1 MVSRGLSNAI
11 ARNLHKP
18 APLREHAHFLG
29 RKAMSAN
36 PFVAD
41 SAVAARLGSVPSQV
55 KLALANAASEAIAL
69 GKREPQRNMGGVIPA
84 EVAAELVAR
93 FKLASVRD
101 LMCLLL
107 DVAAREM
114 AKPLISDFHVGAVGL
129 ETETGNLI
137 LGGNVE
143 FPTTHLGYTLHGEG
157 FVFTR
162 AMSRGTNI
170 AVIAI
175 GEAHPCAHCRQCL
188 AEYAASDRLDLIDPL
203 GHTLT
208 LAQLYPWPFDPAYL
222 WERGAVPGRKLW
234 PDLRFDEDSVSPA
247 AETLLAAG
255 QRSHSP
261 YSKCPGALTLHLH
274 DGATVAGAAI
284 ESVAFNPTIHPVQA
298 ALVDL
303 LAHGYGYDDIM
314 GASLGTV
321 RGGAVDYTPSTRELL
336 SRIAPEAP
344 VMVMGWTA

>member
-1 MVSRGLSNAI
+1 MSVNPFAADPDVPVRLGKISDTEKTAIVDAVLAAI
-11 ARNLHKP
+11 AP
-18 APLREHAHFLG
+18 A
-29 RKAMSAN
+29 K
-36 PFVAD
+36 
-41 SAVAARLGSVPSQV
+41 SQ
-55 KLALANAASEAIAL
+55 
-69 GKREPQRNMGGVIPA
+69 PQDNMGGVVPA
-84 EVAAELVAR
+84 SVVSELVGR
-93 FKLASVRD
+93 FGLQSERD

-107 DVAAREM
+107 DRSAREM

-188 AEYAASDRLDLIDPL
+188 AEYAASDRLELIDPL
-203 GHTLT
+203 GHTLK
-208 LAQLYPWPFDPAYL
+208 LSDLYPWPFDPAYL
-222 WERGAVPGRKLW
+222 GERGAVPGRELW
-234 PDLRFDEDSVSPA
+234 PDLRFEEDSASPA
-247 AETLLAAG
+247 AKTLLAAG
-255 QRSHSP
+255 RRSHSP
-261 YSKCPGALTLHLH
+261 YSKCPGALTLHLR
-274 DGATVAGAAI
+274 DGAAVTGTAI
-284 ESVAFNPTIHPVQA
+284 ESVAFNPTIHPVQS

-303 LAHGYGYDDIM
+303 LAHGYGYADIL

-321 RGGAVDYTPSTRELL
+321 RGGAVDYTASTRELL
-336 SRIAPEAP
+336 SRIAPDAP
-344 VMVMGWTA
+344 VMVMGWAV